1 MRKGQGADRDHRTPH
16 QVAVARAVRDQ
27 GVDHL
32 GQADHPEVV
41 DQGVPQPQHL
51 VHDQNLDHDPA
62 PVHHRFLGDVVHPVF
77 SIVAGSPV
85 KRSIEDRKL
94 VRLKPIYNF

>member
-1 MRKGQGADRDHRTPH
+1 MYLGTPH

-41 DQGVPQPQHL
+41 DQGVPQ
-51 VHDQNLDHDPA
+51 
-62 PVHHRFLGDVVHPVF
+62 
-77 SIVAGSPV
+77 
-85 KRSIEDRKL
+85 RK
-94 VRLKPIYNF
+94 